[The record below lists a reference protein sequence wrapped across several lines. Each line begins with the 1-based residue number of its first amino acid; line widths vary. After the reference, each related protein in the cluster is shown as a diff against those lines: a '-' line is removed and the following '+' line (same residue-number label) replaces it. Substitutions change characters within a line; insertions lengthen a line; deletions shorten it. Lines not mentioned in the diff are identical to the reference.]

1 MLIGKAFIC
10 GWNEA
15 KRLDESVA
23 YKNIRLEAIGNDWAV
38 FRDENGK
45 AHAVDF
51 ENYRE
56 LSDFFECLED
66 EA

>member
-15 KRLDESVA
+15 KLLDESVA
-23 YKNIRLEAIGNDWAV
+23 CEHIRLEAIGNDWVV

-45 AHAVDF
+45 AHAVAF
-51 ENYRE
+51 KNYRE

-66 EA
+66 EV